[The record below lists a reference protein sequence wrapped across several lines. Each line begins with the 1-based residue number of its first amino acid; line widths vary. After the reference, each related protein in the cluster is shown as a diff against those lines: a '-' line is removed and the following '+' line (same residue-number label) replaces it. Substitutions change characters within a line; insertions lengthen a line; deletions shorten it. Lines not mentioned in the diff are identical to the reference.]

1 MLAPLRLTFAEPD
14 ALPLPDVEDDTP
26 VELVLPLTALPTLAL
41 PFAPP
46 ETEVALARS
55 TVPPTVPLAR
65 LAVPLTVPLARLAAA
80 AASASALALAS
91 AVALAPAVAAVFAA
105 P

>member
-46 ETEVALARS
+46 LAN
-55 TVPPTVPLAR
+55 TAR
-65 LAVPLTVPLARLAAA
+65 PRG
-80 AASASALALAS
+80 
-91 AVALAPAVAAVFAA
+91 
-105 P
+105 